1 MGNTDAETIIG
12 EAKLNDS
19 SNKLVTYLL
28 DFAMNLY
35 SSDDWQKA
43 EDMFEWIGE
52 DLMQT
57 YFNEG
62 GAQCITKLLGDDDF
76 IKDITMMLDLDAKQN
91 GKTKRPSDNRK
102 KSDLKIFQSM
112 TVEELKVEIKK
123 YDSRSSEGRKI
134 RLVLNKKGIILKK
147 GRR

>member
-1 MGNTDAETIIG
+1 MNSDDAKRIIND
-12 EAKLNDS
+12 AKMNDS
-19 SNKLVTYLL
+19 NNKLVTYLL
-28 DFAMNLY
+28 DFSMELY
-35 SSDDWQKA
+35 GSDNWQKA

-112 TVEELKVEIKK
+112 TIEELKVEIKK

-134 RLVLNKKGIILKK
+134 RLVLNSKGIILKK